1 MKIKISSGVSLPL
14 ALAIAVSAQAAQYVP
29 ATQAMFS
36 NGVAANSDASLDV
49 VSTRTL
55 ANGRTITRYQ
65 QSYQGVP
72 VWGVTVTGSAQG
84 VAVNLRGEVL
94 SDISTDVTS
103 VKPSIK
109 STAAVNTAM
118 TQAIVDRSTQGVT
131 VGALS
136 LSTLKSSAE
145 NLNQSLYIYVD
156 AQNKAH
162 LAYLVSWV
170 EYTSEPTRPFFF
182 IDAHTGEVLEQW
194 DGLAHRDAVG
204 PGGNTKTGKYYYGTE
219 FPEMEVN
226 SDCEMSTSNVDTI
239 DMKNRT
245 SGGSVFSFDC
255 PENTYQEVNG
265 AYSPL
270 NDAHFFGGVIFDM
283 YSDWYNV
290 APLTHKLRM
299 RVHYDRNYENAFWD
313 GAQMTFGDGGS
324 TFFPLVSLDVAAH
337 EVSHGF
343 TEQNSNLRYSGQA
356 GGINE
361 AFSDMAGE
369 AAEFYMKG
377 TNDWMV
383 GEQIFKSSGALRY
396 MNDPTRDGSSIDNA
410 SDYYAGLDV
419 HYSSGVFNKA
429 FYLLAE
435 TSGWDTH
442 KAFDVFVLANQN
454 YWSSNSD
461 FSDAACGVVSAAG
474 DLSYDVDAVY
484 AAFSAVGVDTSS
496 CGGTGGDGG
505 NGGDETVTPIENGVP
520 VSLSGAVRSVT
531 YYSIEV
537 PADAT
542 SLKMVMAGGTG
553 DADMYT
559 RKGRLPT
566 TTTYDCRPYESGNNE
581 SCSVSSPS
589 ADTYYIMIRGYS
601 KYSGATLT
609 ASYSTGSDNGGGEG
623 DSGTETDLSAD
634 SGDWLYFPITIPS
647 GVASFDITTDGG
659 TGDADLFIRKGSQP
673 SRLSYDCRSAGS
685 DNTESCTVDSPAADT
700 WYIGIRAY
708 SAFSG
713 VTLEWSYQ

>member
-14 ALAIAVSAQAAQYVP
+14 ALAMAVSAQAAQYVP
-29 ATQAMFS
+29 ATQEMFS
-36 NGVAANSDASLDV
+36 KGIAANSDASLEV
-49 VSTRTL
+49 VTTRTL
-55 ANGRTITRYQ
+55 ANGRTVTRYQ

-84 VAVNLRGEVL
+84 GAVSVRGDVL

-103 VKPSIK
+103 VKPTIK
-109 STAAVNTAM
+109 STAAINTAM

-136 LSTLKSSAE
+136 LSSLKSSAQ
-145 NLNQSLYIYVD
+145 NLSQSLYIYVD
-156 AQNKAH
+156 AQNKAR

-182 IDAHTGEVLEQW
+182 VDAHTGEVLEQW
-194 DGLAHRDAVG
+194 DGLAHQDATG
-204 PGGNTKTGKYYYGTE
+204 PGGNSKTGKYYYGTD
-219 FPEMEVN
+219 FPAMEVN
-226 SDCEMSTSNVDTI
+226 SGCEMSTSNVDTI

-245 SGGSVFSFDC
+245 SGGSIFSFDC
-255 PENTYQEVNG
+255 PENTYQQVNG

-283 YSDWYNV
+283 YRDWYNV
-290 APLTHKLRM
+290 APLTQKLRM

-313 GAQMTFGDGGS
+313 GTQMTFGDGAS
-324 TFFPLVSLDVAAH
+324 QFYPLVSLDVAAH

-343 TEQNSNLRYSGQA
+343 TEQNSNLRYSGQS

-396 MNDPTRDGSSIDNA
+396 MDNPTRDGDSIDNA
-410 SDYYAGLDV
+410 SDYYTGLDV
-419 HYSSGVFNKA
+419 HHSSGVFNKA
-429 FYLLAE
+429 FYLLAT
-435 TSGWDTH
+435 TSGWDTR
-442 KAFDVFVLANQN
+442 KAFDVFVLANQT
-454 YWSSNSD
+454 YWGSNSD
-461 FSDAACGVVSAAG
+461 FSDAACGVVSATG
-474 DLSYDVDAVY
+474 DLSYDVNAVY
-484 AAFSAVGVDTSS
+484 AAFSGVGVDTSS

-505 NGGDETVTPIENGVP
+505 SDDTVTPIENGVS
-520 VSLSGAVRSVT
+520 VSLSGSASSVK

-537 PADAT
+537 PAGA
-542 SLKMVMAGGTG
+542 SNLQIVMAGGTG

-559 RKGRLPT
+559 RKGSLPT
-566 TTTYDCRPYESGNNE
+566 TTSYDCRPYESGNNE
-581 SCSVSSPS
+581 SCSVPSPS
-589 ADTYYIMIRGYS
+589 AATYYIMIRGYS
-601 KYSGATLT
+601 SYSGATLT
-609 ASYSTGSDNGGGEG
+609 ASYSTGGGDGGSDGN
-623 DSGTETDLSAD
+623 SGTETGLSAA
-634 SGDWLYFPITIPS
+634 SGDWLYFPIEIPS
-647 GVASFDITTDGG
+647 GVASFDVTTSGG
-659 TGDADLFIRKGSQP
+659 TGDGDLYIRKGSNP
-673 SRLSYDCRSAGS
+673 TRLSYDCRSAGS
-685 DNTESCTVDSPAADT
+685 SNAESCSISNPAADT

-713 VTLEWSYQ
+713 VTLNWSYQ